1 MKKIIIIN
9 DDDDD
14 DYESDKNDK
23 NTFCISWIKL
33 FIYLSI
39 IILFFS
45 MIKKHNK
52 LRIHPVKT
60 IK

>member
-1 MKKIIIIN
+1 MKKYIIIN
-9 DDDDD
+9 D
-14 DYESDKNDK
+14 YNNEEEEDKNNE
-23 NTFCISWIKL
+23 NTFCISRIKL
-33 FIYLSI
+33 FIYLAI
-39 IILFFS
+39 IILFFL